1 MNYKY
6 KLYGM
11 GALIILRE
19 FGTKLENVVL
29 DNATFY
35 NSFLFYCL
43 ITYQLYQFG
52 LIKQLGG

>member
-6 KLYGM
+6 KLYGA

-19 FGTKLENVVL
+19 FGTKLENVV

-35 NSFLFYCL
+35 KSFLFYCL

-52 LIKQLGG
+52 LI